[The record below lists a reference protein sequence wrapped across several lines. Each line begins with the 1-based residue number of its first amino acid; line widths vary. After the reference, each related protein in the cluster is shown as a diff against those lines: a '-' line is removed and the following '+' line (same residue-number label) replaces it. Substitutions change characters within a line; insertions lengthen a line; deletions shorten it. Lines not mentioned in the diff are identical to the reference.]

1 MWQLSRWLLKYM
13 LAVTTFGSDHD
24 DGNRVPARRNLC
36 WGFSPWWLHQ
46 SSFHNENFHK
56 YQVQW
61 EKVTSFEFAPKMESS
76 QNGVYGG
83 AWGVIEAGQS
93 LLNDQTFPMIPLN
106 WGDGEEEFEG
116 RAIFSLLDLDD
127 NDVDDGGVGGWHD
140 VWGSVHNFLHR
151 DSPTFPISSSPLST
165 SSLLSY
171 LIMKT
176 ESILR
181 RNILN

>member
-1 MWQLSRWLLKYM
+1 ME
-13 LAVTTFGSDHD
+13 GSKNGD
-24 DGNRVPARRNLC
+24 DG
-36 WGFSPWWLHQ
+36 
-46 SSFHNENFHK
+46 
-56 YQVQW
+56 
-61 EKVTSFEFAPKMESS
+61 
-76 QNGVYGG
+76 G
-83 AWGVIEAGQS
+83 AEGVIEAGQS

-106 WGDGEEEFEG
+106 WGDGEEEFGG
-116 RAIFSLLDLDD
+116 RAIFSLPDLENDD
-127 NDVDDGGVGGWHD
+127 DEDDGVGVGGWHD

>member
-1 MWQLSRWLLKYM
+1 ME
-13 LAVTTFGSDHD
+13 GSKNGD
-24 DGNRVPARRNLC
+24 DG
-36 WGFSPWWLHQ
+36 
-46 SSFHNENFHK
+46 
-56 YQVQW
+56 
-61 EKVTSFEFAPKMESS
+61 
-76 QNGVYGG
+76 G
-83 AWGVIEAGQS
+83 AEGVIEAGQS
-93 LLNDQTFPMIPLN
+93 LLNDQTFLLIPLN

-127 NDVDDGGVGGWHD
+127 DDVDDGGVGGWHD

-181 RNILN
+181 RNILNQNCLMVLKCLYSCCKTREKVVSAKWSPTSAIVK

>member
-1 MWQLSRWLLKYM
+1 ME
-13 LAVTTFGSDHD
+13 GS
-24 DGNRVPARRNLC
+24 
-36 WGFSPWWLHQ
+36 
-46 SSFHNENFHK
+46 K
-56 YQVQW
+56 
-61 EKVTSFEFAPKMESS
+61 
-76 QNGVYGG
+76 NGVYGD
-83 AWGVIEAGQS
+83 AEGVIEADNLFLMIRHSQW
-93 LLNDQTFPMIPLN
+93 FPWTEVMMRKKK
-106 WGDGEEEFEG
+106 EFWG
-116 RAIFSLLDLDD
+116 RAILSLPGLDD
-127 NDVDDGGVGGWHD
+127 DGDDDDGGVGGWHD